1 MLFVQLNLLTN
12 LEYPSKVVCMCVS
25 LREGKGERGRKEWER
40 TVTLSDRSV
49 LAFPTHPLPPCGSVR
64 RRKHLSSTRNK
75 TPLCHDATGRDLYT
89 LAGTKAGTH
98 TEINFSCP
106 NSRDSH
112 DLFDNKLSRSARLP
126 RQFLLMEFS
135 HSLLSKSS
143 LLPNFPSHIVHCRC
157 RL

>member
-1 MLFVQLNLLTN
+1 MLQTDVNSYRTCAIMKIFWTKDTVPFFSRVLFVQLNLLTN

-106 NSRDSH
+106 NSRYQGWYSH
-112 DLFDNKLSRSARLP
+112 WNKLLVP
-126 RQFLLMEFS
+126 
-135 HSLLSKSS
+135 
-143 LLPNFPSHIVHCRC
+143 
-157 RL
+157 